1 MSKLKTNQKGQAA
14 APFEL
19 LVAII
24 IMTFVIIVGTQMLN
38 RVNEQVC
45 INHVESE
52 MSKFVNYLEETAN
65 KKTTNQFI
73 FSPQTSCFNQSS
85 HEMKIVR
92 GGDIRVCSAK
102 CGISQDTCYI
112 MIFYTP
118 DVSLGFK
125 ERCVNLPVFT
135 NFETADS
142 ICTTT
147 GDLAGYSVIVPGEK
161 IPFGSYI
168 LKNVA
173 RVGETWPSICFYK
186 K

>member
-65 KKTTNQFI
+65 MSHQGSCVSVFTVRLKKIWHFVSKIPIRQI
-73 FSPQTSCFNQSS
+73 LSWSS
-85 HEMKIVR
+85 DEEF
-92 GGDIRVCSAK
+92 C
-102 CGISQDTCYI
+102 ISQ
-112 MIFYTP
+112 
-118 DVSLGFK
+118 
-125 ERCVNLPVFT
+125 
-135 NFETADS
+135 
-142 ICTTT
+142 
-147 GDLAGYSVIVPGEK
+147 YSSK
-161 IPFGSYI
+161 Q
-168 LKNVA
+168 
-173 RVGETWPSICFYK
+173 
-186 K
+186 